1 MQKIA
6 PTVARASLGA
16 SLSWALLAV
25 VMMSCVV
32 NLLALAGAFYML
44 QVYDRVLTSQS
55 VPTLIA
61 LSVLVAGLYV
71 AYGILDV
78 IRGQLMLRMGS
89 RIDTFAMPVAYNEGV
104 QRYLDGR
111 APHDA
116 LQPVRDVDTLRN
128 FLASSAPVA
137 VADLPWTPI
146 FLVFVTMLSP
156 TLGLVTAGGMAIL
169 VVIAVATDFATRRLE
184 ARIAAASYGRSLE
197 LDATL
202 RNSEAMVAMGMAPE
216 AAARFLTS
224 HQGIVDGQQRA
235 GDAVILLGGISR
247 VIRLML
253 QSAILGLGAYLV
265 IKGNITTGAIIAA
278 SIAAAR
284 ALAPV
289 EQAITNWRALA
300 QARDS
305 ARRLRDMIT
314 TAKPDAAPLPLP
326 PPNRSVALDQVVVRA
341 PGSAVAALSGVTF
354 ALEAGQ
360 GLAVIGTSGSG
371 KSTLART
378 IAGIWT
384 PVHGAVRLDG
394 APIGR
399 WDTADR
405 GRFIG
410 YMPQHIELFPASI
423 ARNIARLDDHADGSA
438 IVAAAMAAGIHDVI
452 LNLPQGYE
460 TELGTGGAPL
470 SAGQRQQ
477 IGLARAL
484 YQDPFLVV
492 LDEPNAN
499 LDQDGEDALI
509 AALKGI
515 RDRGGIAVV
524 VAHRRSI
531 LTALDTVAIIEGAR
545 LKTIGPKADVLR
557 MLAPRIDPAPVEP
570 RVTAL
575 TPAGSKRR
583 TAP

>member
-1 MQKIA
+1 MQKNVS
-6 PTVARASLGA
+6 TVARA

-25 VMMSCVV
+25 VAMSCVV
-32 NLLALAGAFYML
+32 NVLALAGAFYML

-55 VPTLIA
+55 IPTLVA
-61 LSVLVAGLYV
+61 LSVLVAGLYA

-78 IRGQLMLRMGS
+78 IRSQLMLRIGS
-89 RIDTFAMPVAYNEGV
+89 DIDAFAIPIAYASSV
-104 QRYLDGR
+104 RRYLEGR
-111 APHDA
+111 PPHDA

-146 FLVFVTMLSP
+146 FLIFVSMLSP
-156 TLGLVTAGGMAIL
+156 MLGLVTAGGMAML
-169 VVIAVATDFATRRLE
+169 VAIAIATDFATRRLE
-184 ARIAAASYGRSLE
+184 AKIASASHSRSLE

-202 RNSEAMVAMGMAPE
+202 RNSEAIVAMGMSPE
-216 AAARFLTS
+216 TAARFLSS
-224 HQGIVDGQQRA
+224 HHDIVEGQRRA

-265 IKGNITTGAIIAA
+265 IRGEITTGAIVAA

-305 ARRLRDMIT
+305 ARRLRGMIG
-314 TAKPDAAPLPLP
+314 TAKADVVPLPLP
-326 PPNRSVALDQVVVRA
+326 PPSRSVALEQVVVRA
-341 PGSAVAALSGVTF
+341 PGSPVAALNGVTLV
-354 ALEAGQ
+354 LEAGQ

-378 IAGIWT
+378 IAGIWS
-384 PVHGAVRLDG
+384 PVHGTVRLDG

-399 WDTADR
+399 WDPADR

-410 YMPQHIELFPASI
+410 YMPQNIELFPASI
-423 ARNIARLDDHADGSA
+423 TKNIARLDDHADSDA
-438 IVAAAMAAGIHDVI
+438 VVAAAKAAGIHQVI
-452 LNLPQGYE
+452 LNLPHGYE

-499 LDQDGEDALI
+499 LDQDGEEALI
-509 AALKGI
+509 AALQRI
-515 RDRGGIAVV
+515 RERGGIAVV

-531 LTALDTVAIIEGAR
+531 LAALDTVAIIENAR
-545 LKTIGPKADVLR
+545 MKTMGPKADVLR
-557 MLAPRIDPAPVEP
+557 MFAPRIDPASLEP
-570 RVTAL
+570 RVRPL